1 MKVIIG
7 ADNINYLWKYK
18 VITFWWRNHKYF
30 YYFLSFS
37 HLIRIVLSPSI
48 GNTSV
53 GMHKKILS
61 QSCGWQQDCCNS
73 HQMMIVLKTLLANYV
88 CLKGVQQSQ
97 FKTFICCKK
106 MKLFKM
112 SSEYLWV
119 WLYQHSELQNTE
131 INTGDDLLLFQILLL
146 SQITL
151 SNGFF

>member
-53 GMHKKILS
+53 GMHKKILNES
-61 QSCGWQQDCCNS
+61 RGWQQDCCNS

-106 MKLFKM
+106 MKLVLNIYEYDCINIQNSKTQRLTLVMISSCFKFYFFLK
-112 SSEYLWV
+112 S
-119 WLYQHSELQNTE
+119 
-131 INTGDDLLLFQILLL
+131 LLVMVSFR
-146 SQITL
+146 
-151 SNGFF
+151 